1 MLRHRQTDL
10 DQTDFKQKAEEKK
23 MSMSKNI
30 ARLAV
35 TAGLTAALSFGGVMA
50 PVTMAFADGATTP
63 TNSITIRQV
72 DGNASTKFKA
82 YRIFNA
88 DVINEGNKKVVSNVK
103 WAVDA
108 GVQTK
113 IISEIT
119 GCASYSTS
127 KKQLPQT
134 DVTAQDVADWLAA
147 NIQNA
152 GAVDNDALLNKIASL
167 VEVTN
172 PVKPKD
178 PNSIAFDANIP
189 VSFDESGYYLFLTDS
204 DSISA
209 STDASKKAN
218 TGTSPIFAIVG
229 GDPVIVT
236 EKTSIPTVNKAVH
249 EDSDDSWMFNG
260 SDILTS
266 PNKAADSAMDDWVD
280 YKLVGTVASNIDTY
294 SDYKYVFTDKLPNSM
309 TPKFVDGSENNVPDV
324 KVTIDNQTVKYGA
337 EHGYTKSFSADNVLT
352 VDFKNLKNCVDVD
365 NKPIAV
371 NASSRVTVEYKAK
384 LDSSK
389 IFDNNNVIKDEFK
402 DLIGKAQKNTVKL
415 EYSNNP
421 HGEGIGA
428 TVDHFA
434 YDYTYGI
441 DVTKVGSDAEAKGLE
456 GVEFTLQEKIGDTFE
471 EKYIDSKGVKHEKTD
486 KVTLKTDKKGKINVI
501 GLDEGT
507 YILKEV
513 KPAPGY
519 NNSAASGVTFT
530 ISRTLNQTGAD
541 VKPDAASAIV
551 AGRDVVQ
558 ADSAKAEVG
567 KLSFTIVDQ
576 KGSGLPLTGL
586 NGVTFTW
593 IAGGAVLCIGV
604 AHLIRSRK
612 QAEESEQE

>member
-1 MLRHRQTDL
+1 MRTNRKT
-10 DQTDFKQKAEEKK
+10 EEKK

-50 PVTMAFADGATTP
+50 PVTMAFADGATASD
-63 TNSITIRQV
+63 NSITIRQV

-108 GVQTK
+108 GVQAK

-119 GCASYSTS
+119 GSDGYSAS
-127 KKQLPQT
+127 KKPLPKT
-134 DVTAQDVADWLAA
+134 DVTAQDVADWLAV
-147 NIQNA
+147 NIQDA

-167 VEVTN
+167 VEVTD

-178 PNSIAFDANIP
+178 PTNVAFDANTP

-209 STDASKKAN
+209 STDANKKAN

-236 EKTSIPTVNKAVH
+236 EKTSIPTVSKAVM
-249 EDSDDSWMFNG
+249 DDKDQSWETG
-260 SDILTS
+260 AKGD

-294 SDYKYVFTDKLPNSM
+294 SAYNYAFTDKLPDSM

-324 KVTIDNQTVKYGA
+324 TVMIDNQTVKNDA
-337 EHGYTKSFSADNVLT
+337 EHGYTKEFSDANELT
-352 VDFKNLKNCVDVD
+352 VNFKNLKDCVDVK
-365 NKPIAV
+365 NNHITV
-371 NASSRVTVEYKAK
+371 NANSKVTVEYKAK

-389 IFDNNNVIKDEFK
+389 IFDSNNVIKDEFK
-402 DLIGKAQKNTVKL
+402 DFIGKAQGNKVTL
-415 EYSNNP
+415 TYSNNP
-421 HGEGIGA
+421 HGNGIGT
-428 TVDHFA
+428 TVENLA

-441 DVTKVGSDAEAKGLE
+441 NVTKVGSDDKAKGLK
-456 GVEFTLQEKIGDTFE
+456 GVEFTLQEQGDT
-471 EKYIDSKGVKHEKTD
+471 DSFIMANGVKTTD
-486 KVTLKTDKKGKINVI
+486 KTKAKLTTDDYGKINVV

-507 YILKEV
+507 YVLTEV

-519 NNSAASGVTFT
+519 NNSAANGVTFT
-530 ISRTLNQTGAD
+530 IKRDLNQTGAD
-541 VKPDAASAIV
+541 VIPNEESAIK
-551 AGRDVVQ
+551 AAPGVVK
-558 ADSAKAEVG
+558 DDKATASTG

>member
-1 MLRHRQTDL
+1 MGI
-10 DQTDFKQKAEEKK
+10 KQKAEEKK
-23 MSMSKNI
+23 TSMNKNI

-50 PVTMAFADGATTP
+50 PVTMAFADGAAGSA
-63 TNSITIRQV
+63 NSITIRQV

-108 GVQTK
+108 GVQAK

-119 GCASYSTS
+119 GSDGYSASE
-127 KKQLPQT
+127 KPLPKT
-134 DVTAQDVADWLAA
+134 DVTAQNVADWLAA
-147 NIQNA
+147 NIQDA
-152 GAVDNDALLNKIASL
+152 GAVDNGALLNKIASL
-167 VEVTN
+167 VEATN

-178 PNSIAFDANIP
+178 AANDAFDANIP

-236 EKTSIPTVNKAVH
+236 EKTSIPTVSKAVM
-249 EDSDDSWMFNG
+249 DDKDQSWETGTNG
-260 SDILTS
+260 D

-294 SDYKYVFTDKLPNSM
+294 SGYNYVFTDKLPDSM
-309 TPKFVDGSENNVPDV
+309 TPKFVDDSENNVPDV
-324 KVTIDNQTVKYGA
+324 TVTIDNQTVKTDA
-337 EHGYTKSFSADNVLT
+337 EHGYTKEFSDANELIVK
-352 VDFKNLKNCVDVD
+352 FKNLKDCVDV
-365 NKPIAV
+365 KGAPITV
-371 NASSRVTVEYKAK
+371 NADSKVTVEYKAK
-384 LDSSK
+384 LDSTK
-389 IFDNNNVIKDEFK
+389 IFQDGKIKDEFYG
-402 DLIGKAQKNTVKL
+402 LVGKAQGNKVTL
-415 EYSNNP
+415 TYSNNP
-421 HGEGIGA
+421 HGNGIGT
-428 TVDHFA
+428 TVENLA

-441 DVTKVGSDAEAKGLE
+441 NVTKVGSDAVDGKNQTLS
-456 GVEFTLQEKIGDTFE
+456 GVEFTLQEKKGNTTE
-471 EKYIDSKGVKHEKTD
+471 NKYIDAKGIKHNEGEVVKLTTD
-486 KVTLKTDKKGKINVI
+486 NNGKINVV

-507 YILKEV
+507 YVLKEV

-519 NNSAASGVTFT
+519 NNSAASGITFT
-530 ISRTLNQTGAD
+530 IIRTLNQTGTD
-541 VKPDAASAIV
+541 VTPDATSAIV
-551 AGRDVVQ
+551 AGQDVVQ

>member
-1 MLRHRQTDL
+1 ME
-10 DQTDFKQKAEEKK
+10 FEQKAEEKK

-50 PVTMAFADGATTP
+50 PVSMAFADGAAGSA
-63 TNSITIRQV
+63 NSITIRQV

-108 GVQTK
+108 GVQAK

-119 GCASYSTS
+119 GSDGYSTS
-127 KKQLPQT
+127 EKPLPKT
-134 DVTAQDVADWLAA
+134 DVTAQNVADWLAA
-147 NIQNA
+147 NIQDA
-152 GAVDNDALLNKIASL
+152 GAVDNGALLNKIASL
-167 VEVTN
+167 VEATN

-178 PNSIAFDANIP
+178 AANDAFDANIP

-236 EKTSIPTVNKAVH
+236 EKTSIPTVSKAVM
-249 EDSDDSWMFNG
+249 DDKDQSWETGTNG
-260 SDILTS
+260 D

-294 SDYKYVFTDKLPNSM
+294 SGYNYVFTDKLPDSM
-309 TPKFVDGSENNVPDV
+309 TPKFVDDSENNVPDV
-324 KVTIDNQTVKYGA
+324 TVTIDNQTVKTDA
-337 EHGYTKSFSADNVLT
+337 EHGYTKEFSDANELIVK
-352 VDFKNLKNCVDVD
+352 FKNLKDCVDV
-365 NKPIAV
+365 KGAPITV
-371 NASSRVTVEYKAK
+371 NADSKVTVEYKAK
-384 LDSSK
+384 LDSTK
-389 IFDNNNVIKDEFK
+389 IFQDGKIKDEFYG
-402 DLIGKAQKNTVKL
+402 LVGKAQGNKVTL
-415 EYSNNP
+415 TYSNNP
-421 HGEGIGA
+421 HGNGIGT
-428 TVDHFA
+428 TVENLA

-441 DVTKVGSDAEAKGLE
+441 NVTKVGSDAVDGKNPTLS
-456 GVEFTLQEKIGDTFE
+456 GVEFTLQEKKGNTTE
-471 EKYIDSKGVKHEKTD
+471 NKYIDAKGIKHNEGEVVKLTTD
-486 KVTLKTDKKGKINVI
+486 NNGKINVV

-507 YILKEV
+507 YVLKEV

-519 NNSAASGVTFT
+519 NNSAASGITFT
-530 ISRTLNQTGAD
+530 IIRTLNQTGTD
-541 VKPDAASAIV
+541 VTPDATSAIE
-551 AGRDVVQ
+551 AGQDVVQ

>member
-1 MLRHRQTDL
+1 
-10 DQTDFKQKAEEKK
+10 

-30 ARLAV
+30 TRLAV

-50 PVTMAFADGATTP
+50 PVTMAFADGAAGSA
-63 TNSITIRQV
+63 NSITIRQV

-108 GVQTK
+108 GVQAK

-119 GCASYSTS
+119 GSDGYSTS
-127 KKQLPQT
+127 EKPLPIT
-134 DVTAQDVADWLAA
+134 DVTAQNVADWLAA
-147 NIQNA
+147 NIQDA
-152 GAVDNDALLNKIASL
+152 GAVDNGALLNKIASL
-167 VEVTN
+167 VEATN

-178 PNSIAFDANIP
+178 AANDAFDANIP

-236 EKTSIPTVNKAVH
+236 EKTSIPTVSKAVM
-249 EDSDDSWMFNG
+249 DDKDQSWETGTNG
-260 SDILTS
+260 D

-294 SDYKYVFTDKLPNSM
+294 SGYNYVFTDKLPDSM
-309 TPKFVDGSENNVPDV
+309 TPKFVDDSENNVPDV
-324 KVTIDNQTVKYGA
+324 TVTIDNQTVKTDA
-337 EHGYTKSFSADNVLT
+337 EHGYTKEFSDANELIVK
-352 VDFKNLKNCVDVD
+352 FKNLKDCVDV
-365 NKPIAV
+365 KGAPITV
-371 NASSRVTVEYKAK
+371 NADSKVTVEYKAK
-384 LDSSK
+384 LDSTK
-389 IFDNNNVIKDEFK
+389 IFQDGKIKDEFYG
-402 DLIGKAQKNTVKL
+402 LVGKAQGNKVTL
-415 EYSNNP
+415 TYSNNP
-421 HGEGIGA
+421 HGNGIGT
-428 TVDHFA
+428 TVENLA

-441 DVTKVGSDAEAKGLE
+441 NVTKVGSDAVDGKNPTLS
-456 GVEFTLQEKIGDTFE
+456 GVEFTLQEKKGNTTE
-471 EKYIDSKGVKHEKTD
+471 NKYIDAKGIKHNEGEVVKLTTD
-486 KVTLKTDKKGKINVI
+486 NNGKINVV

-507 YILKEV
+507 YVLKEV

-530 ISRTLNQTGAD
+530 ISRTLNQAGTD
-541 VKPDAASAIV
+541 VTPDATSAIE
-551 AGRDVVQ
+551 AGQDVVQ

-576 KGSGLPLTGL
+576 KGTGLPLTGL